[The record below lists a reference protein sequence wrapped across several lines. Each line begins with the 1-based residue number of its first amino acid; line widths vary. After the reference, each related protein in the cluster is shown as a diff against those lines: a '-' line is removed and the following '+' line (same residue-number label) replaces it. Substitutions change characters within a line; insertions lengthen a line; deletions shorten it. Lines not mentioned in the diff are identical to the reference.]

1 MKYSN
6 VYKIKAERCEMMEY
20 IKKIAL
26 YMSVL
31 LLIIFIGGCGN
42 MKEEQKKE
50 ANTNKTDSKEEKI
63 KKSFAKTLDMYPIK
77 NLEELYDKEG
87 YRDGEFEKGDKG
99 MWTIYTDFAK
109 SNKPGELSNEGM
121 VLYLDR
127 NTRTAKGYYFVRTF
141 YRKDKLP
148 DRKNYKVEMKNNKI
162 ILLDKVE
169 DPNLKKRIE
178 NFKFFGQYANLKEL
192 KNYSNGDVSINENV
206 PSYDV
211 KYKMS
216 NKDENVKQLRSRN
229 NIPTDKSPVLK
240 MNIDGNLKGSSVGD
254 RKLEIDFSKRE
265 NSHLSVI
272 DSLDYQPAKV
282 DEDER

>member
-1 MKYSN
+1 MRNLKRD
-6 VYKIKAERCEMMEY
+6 VLY
-20 IKKIAL
+20 ISIMAL
-26 YMSVL
+26 S
-31 LLIIFIGGCGN
+31 IFIIGCDKSSVTAEKA
-42 MKEEQKKE
+42 KE
-50 ANTNKTDSKEEKI
+50 DSKEDSKEDQI
-63 KKSFAKTLDMYPIK
+63 KKGFAKTLDMYPIK
-77 NLEELYDKEG
+77 NLEDLYDKEG

-99 MWTIYTDFAK
+99 TWTMYTDFAK

-121 VLYLDR
+121 FLSLDR

-141 YRKDKLP
+141 YRKYKLP
-148 DRKNYKVEMKNNKI
+148 YRKNYKVKMKNNKI

-192 KNYSNGDVSINENV
+192 KNYNNGDVSINENV

-216 NKDENVKQLRSRN
+216 NKDENVKQLRSRY
-229 NIPTDKSPVLK
+229 NIPTDKAPVLK
-240 MNIDGNLKGSSVGD
+240 MHIDGNLKGSSVGD

-272 DSLDYQPAKV
+272 DSLDYQPAKTNK
-282 DEDER
+282 DDK

>member
-1 MKYSN
+1 
-6 VYKIKAERCEMMEY
+6 MMRNLKRDVLY
-20 IKKIAL
+20 ISIMAL
-26 YMSVL
+26 S
-31 LLIIFIGGCGN
+31 IFIIGCDKSSVTAEKA
-42 MKEEQKKE
+42 KE
-50 ANTNKTDSKEEKI
+50 DSKEDSKEDQI
-63 KKSFAKTLDMYPIK
+63 KKGFAKTLDMYPIK
-77 NLEELYDKEG
+77 NLEDLYDKEG

-99 MWTIYTDFAK
+99 TWTMYTDFAK

-121 VLYLDR
+121 FLSLDR

-141 YRKDKLP
+141 YRKYKLP
-148 DRKNYKVEMKNNKI
+148 YRKNYKVKMKNNKI

-192 KNYSNGDVSINENV
+192 KNYNNGDVSINENV

-216 NKDENVKQLRSRN
+216 NKDENVKQLRSRY
-229 NIPTDKSPVLK
+229 NIPTDKAPVLK
-240 MNIDGNLKGSSVGD
+240 MHIDGNLKGSSVGD

-272 DSLDYQPAKV
+272 DSLDYQPAKTNK
-282 DEDER
+282 DDK

>member
-1 MKYSN
+1 
-6 VYKIKAERCEMMEY
+6 MMEY

-42 MKEEQKKE
+42 MKEEQKKEQKKE

-216 NKDENVKQLRSRN
+216 NKDENVKQLRSRY

-240 MNIDGNLKGSSVGD
+240 MHIDGNLKGSSVGD

>member
-1 MKYSN
+1 
-6 VYKIKAERCEMMEY
+6 MMGYLKRLVLY
-20 IKKIAL
+20 IVIMV
-26 YMSVL
+26 MSVF
-31 LLIIFIGGCGN
+31 IIGCDKSSDTAEKS
-42 MKEEQKKE
+42 KE
-50 ANTNKTDSKEEKI
+50 DSKETQI
-63 KKSFAKTLDMYPIK
+63 KKSFAKTLDMYSIK

-148 DRKNYKVEMKNNKI
+148 DRKNYKVEMKNRI

-169 DPNLKKRIE
+169 DKKLKQKIE
-178 NFKFFGQYANLKEL
+178 NFKFFSQYANLKEL

-216 NKDENVKQLRSRN
+216 NKDENVKQLRSRY

-240 MNIDGNLKGSSVGD
+240 MHIDGNLKGSSVGD

-272 DSLDYQPAKV
+272 DSLDYQPAKTNKD
-282 DEDER
+282 DE

>member
-1 MKYSN
+1 MWSIKRIGMYTNIIILSVFIIGCDSSSN
-6 VYKIKAERCEMMEY
+6 NAENQRE
-20 IKKIAL
+20 
-26 YMSVL
+26 
-31 LLIIFIGGCGN
+31 
-42 MKEEQKKE
+42 
-50 ANTNKTDSKEEKI
+50 DSKEEQI
-63 KKSFAKTLDMYPIK
+63 KKSFSKTLDMYPIK
-77 NLEELYDKEG
+77 NLEDLYDKEG
-87 YRDGEFEKGDKG
+87 YRDGEFKKGDKG

-109 SNKPGELSNEGM
+109 SNKSDELDDEGM
-121 VLYLDR
+121 VLNLDR
-127 NTRTAKGYYFVRTF
+127 NTRTAKRYYFVKKF
-141 YRKDKLP
+141 YEKDKLP

-216 NKDENVKQLRSRN
+216 NKDENVKELRSRY

-240 MNIDGNLKGSSVGD
+240 MHIDGNLKGSSVGD

-272 DSLDYQPAKV
+272 ESLDYQPAKTNKD
-282 DEDER
+282 DE

>member
-1 MKYSN
+1 MGYLKRIGMCIS
-6 VYKIKAERCEMMEY
+6 
-20 IKKIAL
+20 
-26 YMSVL
+26 
-31 LLIIFIGGCGN
+31 LLIVIIFVTSCGGGN
-42 MKEEQKKE
+42 KI
-50 ANTNKTDSKEEKI
+50 TGDSKETQI

-77 NLEELYDKEG
+77 NLEDLYDKEG
-87 YRDGEFEKGDKG
+87 YRDGEFKKGDKG

-109 SNKPGELSNEGM
+109 SNKPGELDDEGM
-121 VLYLDR
+121 VLNLDR
-127 NTRTAKGYYFVRTF
+127 NTRTAKGYYFVKKF
-141 YRKDKLP
+141 YEKDKLP

-216 NKDENVKQLRSRN
+216 NKDENVKQLRSRY

-240 MNIDGNLKGSSVGD
+240 MHIDGNLKGSSVGD

>member
-1 MKYSN
+1 
-6 VYKIKAERCEMMEY
+6 
-20 IKKIAL
+20 
-26 YMSVL
+26 
-31 LLIIFIGGCGN
+31 
-42 MKEEQKKE
+42 
-50 ANTNKTDSKEEKI
+50 
-63 KKSFAKTLDMYPIK
+63 
-77 NLEELYDKEG
+77 
-87 YRDGEFEKGDKG
+87 
-99 MWTIYTDFAK
+99 
-109 SNKPGELSNEGM
+109 SNEGM

-127 NTRTAKGYYFVRTF
+127 NTRTAKGYYFVRAF

-169 DPNLKKRIE
+169 DKKLKQKIE
-178 NFKFFGQYANLKEL
+178 NFKFFSQYANLKEL

-216 NKDENVKQLRSRN
+216 NKDENVKQLRSRY

-240 MNIDGNLKGSSVGD
+240 MHIDGNLKGSSVGD

-272 DSLDYQPAKV
+272 DSLDYQPAKTNKD
-282 DEDER
+282 DE

>member
-1 MKYSN
+1 MRDSKR
-6 VYKIKAERCEMMEY
+6 VVLY
-20 IKKIAL
+20 ISI
-26 YMSVL
+26 MVL
-31 LLIIFIGGCGN
+31 SIFIIGCN
-42 MKEEQKKE
+42 SSSENAKKSKE
-50 ANTNKTDSKEEKI
+50 DSKEDQI

-77 NLEELYDKEG
+77 NLEDLYDKEG

-99 MWTIYTDFAK
+99 TWTMYTDFAK

-121 VLYLDR
+121 FLSLDR

-141 YRKDKLP
+141 YRKYKLP
-148 DRKNYKVEMKNNKI
+148 YRKNYKVKMKNNKI

-169 DPNLKKRIE
+169 DKKLKQKIE

-211 KYKMS
+211 KYKMN
-216 NKDENVKQLRSRN
+216 NKDENVKQLRSRY

-240 MNIDGNLKGSSVGD
+240 MHIDGNLKGSSVGD

-272 DSLDYQPAKV
+272 DSLDYQPAKTNK
-282 DEDER
+282 DDK